1 MERLKAILELALVML
16 ALCGCTCGI
25 VGCASGE
32 VEAEQPSRFDV
43 EYVTSH
49 GKAYHLDY
57 LSVDLITDKE
67 TGQRW
72 LVVCTE
78 HGVAMAP
85 LEEE

>member
-1 MERLKAILELALVML
+1 MERLMELALGTLVAL

-25 VGCASGE
+25 VGCTSREA
-32 VEAEQPSRFDV
+32 EAEQPSRFDV
-43 EYVTSH
+43 ECVTSH
-49 GKAYHLDY
+49 GKAYYLDHMT
-57 LSVDLITDKE
+57 VDLVTDKE

>member
-1 MERLKAILELALVML
+1 MERLKAILKFTLVTL

-25 VGCASGE
+25 VGCTNRKA
-32 VEAEQPSRFDV
+32 EAEQPSRFDV

-49 GKAYHLDY
+49 SKAFY
-57 LSVDLITDKE
+57 LNHMTVDLITDKE
-67 TGQRW
+67 TGQQW